1 MDILNY
7 TPLLSSYGQFLGA
20 ALGNDRKKLITR
32 AAREP
37 GAEVADSKAKA
48 CLN

>member
-7 TPLLSSYGQFLGA
+7 AALKSSCGQFRGA
-20 ALGNDRKKLITR
+20 ALGNDRKKLVTG
-32 AAREP
+32 AARES
-37 GAEVADSKAKA
+37 GAEAADAKAKA